1 MSYIVEYIPGKEF
14 GIKQAASYAEVQEL
28 MDRVYQED
36 PSYWPFGLRVNA
48 GDTDVFLVRDNLTKK
63 ACGFV
68 GWQELQRNNKR
79 IGSYYI
85 GILPEY
91 RGNGMAKE
99 AVAKIL
105 QKKAAQ
111 VDYVRALI
119 MPHNER
125 SQKLAKS
132 LHVPFVSSFEAL

>member
-1 MSYIVEYIPGKEF
+1 MSYDIEYIPGKEF
-14 GIKQAASYAEVQEL
+14 GIKQAASYAEVQDL
-28 MDRVYQED
+28 MDRIYNED
-36 PSYWPFGLRVNA
+36 PSYWPYGLNVRA
-48 GDTDVFLVRDNLTKK
+48 GDTDVFLIRDNMTKQ

-68 GWQELQRNNKR
+68 GWQELCKNNKR
-79 IGSYYI
+79 VGSYYI

-111 VDYVRALI
+111 VDYVRAFV
-119 MPHNER
+119 MPHNDKSR
-125 SQKLAKS
+125 QLANS
-132 LHVPFVSSFEAL
+132 LGIPVVHSVADL